1 MPIYEYR
8 CQECG
13 KQFEMFRRFSD
24 ADSGILCPECAS
36 DQVRRILSSFAA
48 GGCGG
53 GGRFT

>member
-13 KQFEMFRRFSD
+13 KLFEMFRRFSD
-24 ADSGILCPECAS
+24 ADSGVRCPDCES
-36 DQVRRILSSFAA
+36 EQVRRVLSSFAA
-48 GGCGG
+48 SGCGG